1 MRPPKAVLIGSRRP
15 SLVVISWVVWS
26 FGAHGVAFG
35 LCSLATANGKA
46 GRLSSAVLGLEA
58 QSIEVEAATTA
69 VPFGA
74 GLEKATAMQER
85 PPRGMS
91 AQVPRPLTVA
101 PNFHPSKRETAPPP
115 ASPPATPHDAR
126 TPTNTEA
133 PKCSPSRDDAGAVS
147 SGGSTAEPAL
157 GALATAAPTSNLG
170 APSAYSEGG
179 ASRSARAD
187 AGEVEKQRYFETI
200 RALITA
206 RKRYPLFARRRRI
219 EGTVVVRFTLGR
231 DGKLLATSISQGSG
245 STALDEA
252 AIEAIR
258 SIGALPAAPASAAG
272 TSFTFVV
279 PIVFRLSA
287 SETDGL

>member
-1 MRPPKAVLIGSRRP
+1 
-15 SLVVISWVVWS
+15 
-26 FGAHGVAFG
+26 
-35 LCSLATANGKA
+35 
-46 GRLSSAVLGLEA
+46 
-58 QSIEVEAATTA
+58 
-69 VPFGA
+69 
-74 GLEKATAMQER
+74 
-85 PPRGMS
+85 
-91 AQVPRPLTVA
+91 
-101 PNFHPSKRETAPPP
+101 
-115 ASPPATPHDAR
+115 
-126 TPTNTEA
+126 
-133 PKCSPSRDDAGAVS
+133 
-147 SGGSTAEPAL
+147 
-157 GALATAAPTSNLG
+157 
-170 APSAYSEGG
+170 
-179 ASRSARAD
+179 
-187 AGEVEKQRYFETI
+187 VEKQRYFETI